1 MNFDSNI
8 LSDAVEL
15 DSFYIRNRLVVNCG
29 DLYKS
34 QRKRNDFDKRKNEY
48 LRIM

>member
-1 MNFDSNI
+1 MIESETDEFSNI

-34 QRKRNDFDKRKNEY
+34 QPNDVMTSIKA
-48 LRIM
+48 